1 LAMTSSCTTTKNA
14 TTSAKTSPRPTE
26 EIAYKKNG
34 IKTYDKVITKNALTD
49 KGLFSVH
56 KLDDAYFYEIPDS
69 LFERE
74 MLMVTRISKTA
85 SGVGFGGGKQ
95 NTQVLRWQKKDK
107 KVLLRIVSH
116 DVVASDSLTIHQAV
130 VNSNFE

>member
-1 LAMTSSCTTTKNA
+1 MTKPSTVSDKP
-14 TTSAKTSPRPTE
+14 SDEKTS
-26 EIAYKKNG
+26 KKNG
-34 IKTYDKVITKNALTD
+34 IQPYDTVITKNALTD
-49 KGLFSVH
+49 TGLFSVH
-56 KLDDAYFYEIPDS
+56 KLNDTYFYEIPDS